1 MGYFLDLVISGLMVG
16 SLYGIIAMGF
26 AMIYKATGV
35 VNFAQGE
42 VLMLVAYI
50 AYTLTTLIE
59 MPFWMLLPATIMI
72 GMIVGLIVEFLFI
85 RPMIGEPVFSTVM
98 VTIGLAVF
106 IRSLVVLLWDAFPHE
121 FVTSLPEE
129 IIEISGVRLYPS
141 QIVAFAIY
149 LLFMVTFWG
158 FFRYSRIG
166 IAMRAVAN
174 KETVALLMGIRI
186 KHIYAVAWALSSVIA
201 GIAGVLFASIYDID
215 PTISSMGLNAFP
227 AAILGGLDS
236 VLGSGFGGL
245 IIGVVENLTG
255 GYLSTGL
262 KSVSGFVV
270 IILVLMVRPY
280 GLFGEPEIERV

>member
-1 MGYFLDLVISGLMVG
+1 MDYFLDLVISGLMVG
-16 SLYGIIAMGF
+16 ALYGIIAMGF

-50 AYTLTTLIE
+50 AYTLTTLID
-59 MPFWMLLPATIMI
+59 MPFWLLIPATIMI

-85 RPMIGEPVFSTVM
+85 RPMIGEPVFATVM

-121 FVTSLPEE
+121 FVTSLSEQV
-129 IIEISGVRLYPS
+129 IEISGIRLYPS
-141 QIVAFAIY
+141 QIVAFITY
-149 LLFMVTFWG
+149 LVLMAAFWS

-186 KHIYAVAWALSSVIA
+186 KHVYAVAWALSSIIA
-201 GIAGVLFASIYDID
+201 GIAGVLFASVYDLD
-215 PTISSMGLNAFP
+215 PTISAMGLNAFP

>member
-1 MGYFLDLVISGLMVG
+1 MDYFLDLVISGLMVG
-16 SLYGIIAMGF
+16 ALYGIIAMGF

-50 AYTLTTLIE
+50 AYTLTTLID
-59 MPFWMLLPATIMI
+59 MPFWLLIPATIMI

-85 RPMIGEPVFSTVM
+85 RPMIGEPVFATVM

-121 FVTSLPEE
+121 FVTSLSEQV
-129 IIEISGVRLYPS
+129 IEISGIRLYPS
-141 QIVAFAIY
+141 QIVAFITY
-149 LLFMVTFWG
+149 LVLMAAFWS

-186 KHIYAVAWALSSVIA
+186 KHVYAVAWALSSIIA
-201 GIAGVLFASIYDID
+201 GIAGVLFASIYDLD
-215 PTISSMGLNAFP
+215 PTISAMGLNAFP